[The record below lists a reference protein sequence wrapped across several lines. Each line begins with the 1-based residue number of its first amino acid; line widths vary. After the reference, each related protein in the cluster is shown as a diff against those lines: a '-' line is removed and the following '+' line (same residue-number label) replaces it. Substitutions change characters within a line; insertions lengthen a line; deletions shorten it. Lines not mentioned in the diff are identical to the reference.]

1 MQTKL
6 YKKPTDHYN
15 YLHAESAHPLL
26 LKKCIPY
33 NQALRIKCVRLTYMN
48 TKSIQMTWSND
59 LWKKGT
65 KKHHSKP
72 NPKSGQSREIIKQ
85 L

>member
-1 MQTKL
+1 
-6 YKKPTDHYN
+6 
-15 YLHAESAHPLL
+15 
-26 LKKCIPY
+26 
-33 NQALRIKCVRLTYMN
+33 
-48 TKSIQMTWSND
+48 MTWSND

-65 KKHHSKP
+65 KKYSKP